1 MNIKTG
7 KVTYM
12 TNAEK
17 QPERKNNMTKERCM
31 ELLNQVI
38 NHVSVAHN
46 TKQQIYELL
55 LIGFTADELIDEF
68 NFDEDDV
75 NDALFEFDD

>member
-75 NDALFEFDD
+75 NDALSEFDD